1 MEKRLTQEQLQRVLG
16 VFFQHG
22 YCVKDDE
29 YIGAVDNNDG
39 RRDHNVIGIMPNDD
53 VLGVEL
59 NIFIYSIAFDR
70 DWKDVFTEYCE
81 RVVKAVPELEPV
93 DTVEYIDS
101 LNDVWS
107 FVFKQ

>member
-1 MEKRLTQEQLQRVLG
+1 MLG

-29 YIGAVDNNDG
+29 YIGAVDNSDRCSG
-39 RRDHNVIGIMPNDD
+39 HNVIGIMPNDD
-53 VLGVEL
+53 VMEVALS
-59 NIFIYSIAFDR
+59 IFIYSIAYDR
-70 DWKDVFTEYCE
+70 DWEDVFTEYCE

-93 DTVEYIDS
+93 DTVEYIDR
-101 LNDVWS
+101 LNDVWT

>member
-1 MEKRLTQEQLQRVLG
+1 MLRI
-16 VFFQHG
+16 FFQHG

-70 DWKDVFTEYCE
+70 DCKDVFTEYCE